1 MSDTLYLQLDQNI
14 EVTNPHVY
22 LQDIAALSMAD
33 AKKLNRLR
41 VMQVMVLDPMKP
53 GRYVMSVSDL
63 LKMILKV
70 EPSIN
75 ISPIGETDFII
86 TYRISS
92 STGTIFRYVKIFFVC
107 LVSFFGAAFSI
118 MTFNNDVDLGGLF
131 DQLYTLVMG
140 KSSNGFTVLEI
151 SYSVGIGLGVL
162 IFFNHFGHAKLSDD
176 PTPMQVQMRTYE
188 DDVNQTLI
196 EQSERTQN
204 PAKKE
209 VCLPYSLSAADH
221 LERPLHD
228 VKKLPADSSAKS
240 FFYIIW
246 VYCFSDYRS
255 PPMDKNRGANT
266 RDTIVISLIR
276 MLMDGPEVS
285 LNGSPTVSPTTAA
298 LCASLPFPP

>member
-118 MTFNNDVDLGGLF
+118 MTFNADVDVEKLF
-131 DQLYTLVMG
+131 QQIYFQVTG
-140 KSSNGFTVLEI
+140 QNSSGFTPLEI
-151 SYSVGIGLGVL
+151 AYSAGLGL
-162 IFFNHFGHAKLSDD
+162 GILFFFNHFGHRKITAD
-176 PTPMQVQMRTYE
+176 PTPMQVQMRKYE
-188 DDVNQTLI
+188 DDVNT
-196 EQSERTQN
+196 
-204 PAKKE
+204 
-209 VCLPYSLSAADH
+209 
-221 LERPLHD
+221 
-228 VKKLPADSSAKS
+228 
-240 FFYIIW
+240 
-246 VYCFSDYRS
+246 
-255 PPMDKNRGANT
+255 
-266 RDTIVISLIR
+266 TITENI
-276 MLMDGPEVS
+276 
-285 LNGSPTVSPTTAA
+285 
-298 LCASLPFPP
+298 FPVHK